1 VNASMAEKSLIFPGK
16 TDTAAKF
23 VQILTRRK
31 PAAYNDGEYLYESH
45 DGILSQHIIWYR
57 FMGEVLA
64 IHCFR
69 PGKTPSHT
77 KLVTMGRGTCE
88 LV

>member
-1 VNASMAEKSLIFPGK
+1 MNASMAEKSLIFPRK
-16 TDTAAKF
+16 TDTSAKF

-31 PAAYNDGEYLYESH
+31 PAPYNDGEYLYESH

-64 IHCFR
+64 IDCFR
-69 PGKTPSHT
+69 PGKTPSHA

>member
-1 VNASMAEKSLIFPGK
+1 MNASMAEKSLIFPGK

-45 DGILSQHIIWYR
+45 DGILSQHIIW
-57 FMGEVLA
+57 
-64 IHCFR
+64 
-69 PGKTPSHT
+69 
-77 KLVTMGRGTCE
+77 
-88 LV
+88 